1 MFNPRGERVSARPGL
16 LVVAVDGVLADTL
29 PARLGCFLV
38 GAEAAGLVQARGSE
52 TATMPTD
59 WIAGRSWANAARRL
73 AADRGLEADVVAIDL
88 CAMAA
93 EREWTRR
100 LSLGLPS
107 VDSEAVSRCQAAV
120 SAGWR
125 LMLRADSS
133 RRSAGDLFTYLEN
146 ETQAVR
152 TVSGDDPGVLDEL
165 ADKSLFMSQY
175 AGIIAASKRYSAAS
189 DTNVRFV
196 EPPGVRSNIEATMG
210 RFLSADWPQRG

>member
-1 MFNPRGERVSARPGL
+1 L

-29 PARLGCFLV
+29 PARLACFLA
-38 GAEAAGLVQARGSE
+38 GAEAAGLSLAGDGE
-52 TATMPTD
+52 AATMLPD

-100 LSLGLPS
+100 LSLGLPA

-133 RRSAGDLFTYLEN
+133 RRSAGELFTYLEN

-165 ADKSLFMSQY
+165 SEKPLIMSQY
-175 AGIIAASKRYSAAS
+175 AGIIAASKRYSTATQPVMRNVETAAVGPALAAS
-189 DTNVRFV
+189 
-196 EPPGVRSNIEATMG
+196 MG
-210 RFLSADWPQRG
+210 RFISVGWPSN